1 MSYLSTG
8 RWPRQAGIP
17 TSLSSCAPAIGRR
30 VPKHLFSLSI
40 IRGSVAGV
48 RGGSRTQRRQAFA
61 PNRRTRGPA
70 LAWAR
75 GAALHMSWAS
85 NCIPTTACTYSVSS
99 TRCSRTRRRHHNS
112 PCPCRCG
119 RRGRTR
125 RRACRTSNTCTTCSR
140 TRRRRRSSCGACPGR
155 SRTRTCS
162 KYSGDRLQ
170 CSEYW
175 VAEEKLKSRQ
185 LRSPHILITRIKADR

>member
-1 MSYLSTG
+1 M
-8 RWPRQAGIP
+8 
-17 TSLSSCAPAIGRR
+17 SLSSCAPAIGRRR

-40 IRGSVAGV
+40 IRGSVARV

-75 GAALHMSWAS
+75 GAALHMSWTSDATNLLEHLRTS
-85 NCIPTTACTYSVSS
+85 IRPSTRLSTPCSHACHGRRRAWACRPSSTLPKLACTTSS
-99 TRCSRTRRRHHNS
+99 TRTSASRMSH
-112 PCPCRCG
+112 
-119 RRGRTR
+119 
-125 RRACRTSNTCTTCSR
+125 
-140 TRRRRRSSCGACPGR
+140 RRRSSCGACPGR

>member
-1 MSYLSTG
+1 MLACSRVSYLSTG

-75 GAALHMSWAS
+75 GAALHMSWTSDATNLLEHLRTS
-85 NCIPTTACTYSVSS
+85 IRPSTRLSTPCSHACHGRRRAWACRPSSTLPKLACTTSS
-99 TRCSRTRRRHHNS
+99 TRTSASRMSH
-112 PCPCRCG
+112 
-119 RRGRTR
+119 
-125 RRACRTSNTCTTCSR
+125 
-140 TRRRRRSSCGACPGR
+140 RRRSSCGAKVR
-155 SRTRTCS
+155 VKFVNR
-162 KYSGDRLQ
+162 
-170 CSEYW
+170 
-175 VAEEKLKSRQ
+175 ALKRAA
-185 LRSPHILITRIKADR
+185 RAVFR